1 MNNGCFSGIHPK
13 CIKLI
18 ILSYKKS
25 TQRGLSLCAFFWLNI
40 LTIDKETVFLSKFSK
55 VDSSN
60 YIDEIKGN
68 CSYLK
73 VIKTN
78 FS

>member
-1 MNNGCFSGIHPK
+1 MTNGCVSGNHPK

-18 ILSYKKS
+18 ILSQKKH
-25 TQRGLSLCAFFWLNI
+25 TVRSLVVCFFWLNI